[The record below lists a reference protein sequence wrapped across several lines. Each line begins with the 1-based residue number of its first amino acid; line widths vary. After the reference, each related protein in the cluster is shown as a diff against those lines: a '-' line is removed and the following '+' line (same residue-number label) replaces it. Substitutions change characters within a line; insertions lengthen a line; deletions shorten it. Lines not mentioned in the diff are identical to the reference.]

1 MGKTDVLY
9 DGQILSWGSFRWKA
23 SSGKILHPSQ
33 AEKVPGESALV
44 HDFQFKK
51 YQNIRDR
58 GPIPEGTY
66 QIPLKDGGTTTTYK
80 TKGGDLTY
88 DKDLEIQN
96 MECITTPDRKAFVE
110 FNHDWGKNRVRLKIV
125 KFASNKSKHRSG
137 FYIHD
142 SIKGYS
148 SGCIE
153 VETGFFTELRKESK
167 KQMGKGTLNLL
178 VKYAYEETYGGTW
191 IAGATLKERACTA
204 P

>member
-1 MGKTDVLY
+1 MATTDVVY

-23 SSGKILHPSQ
+23 SSGKLLNPAH
-33 AEKVPGESALV
+33 AEKVVGESALV

-80 TKGGDLTY
+80 TRGGELTY
-88 DKDLEIQN
+88 DKDLEIQH
-96 MECITTPDRKAFVE
+96 MECIKAPSGQFVE
-110 FNHDWGKNRVRLKIV
+110 FNHDWGMNRVRLKIV
-125 KFASNKSKHRSG
+125 KFASSRSKHRSG

-153 VETGFFTELRKESK
+153 VETGFFTELRKESTRQK
-167 KQMGKGTLNLL
+167 GKGTLSLE
-178 VKYAYEETYGGTW
+178 VKYTHEETYGGTW
-191 IAGATLKERACTA
+191 IAGATLKERACSA